1 VLTDADLPS
10 LWHGLGIPGVCD
22 VHTHFMPEAVMRS
35 VWAYFDAAGDNY
47 GVPWPIEYRWADDAR
62 LNHLRALGVRKF
74 TALVYAHKPGMAEWL
89 SRWAIDFAS
98 HVPDCL
104 PTATFYPEPEA
115 ERYVSEA
122 LARGAQVFKVHL
134 QVGDFDPRDPLLD
147 PVWGLLADAAV
158 PVLIHCGSAPLAG
171 RFTGPGPIGE
181 VLDRFPRLRV
191 IVAHLGAD
199 EFEVFLDMVQARENT
214 WLDTTMALTDFM
226 QQLRPFPVGRLA
238 QLRALSGQGKVL
250 FGSDFPN
257 IPYPYAHQ
265 VEVLSDHGLDMP
277 EVLWRAP
284 VRLFGVQASGLL

>member
-1 VLTDADLPS
+1 MLTDADLPS

-47 GVPWPIEYRWADDAR
+47 GVPWPIEYRWDDDAR

-89 SRWAIDFAS
+89 SRWALDFAS

-134 QVGDFDPRDPLLD
+134 QVGTSTPRSI
-147 PVWGLLADAAV
+147 A
-158 PVLIHCGSAPLAG
+158 
-171 RFTGPGPIGE
+171 RPGMGFARGCRRARPH
-181 VLDRFPRLRV
+181 PLRV
-191 IVAHLGAD
+191 SATRGA
-199 EFEVFLDMVQARENT
+199 VHRSR
-214 WLDTTMALTDFM
+214 TD
-226 QQLRPFPVGRLA
+226 R
-238 QLRALSGQGKVL
+238 
-250 FGSDFPN
+250 
-257 IPYPYAHQ
+257 
-265 VEVLSDHGLDMP
+265 
-277 EVLWRAP
+277 
-284 VRLFGVQASGLL
+284 

>member
-1 VLTDADLPS
+1 MGA
-10 LWHGLGIPGVCD
+10 
-22 VHTHFMPEAVMRS
+22 
-35 VWAYFDAAGDNY
+35 
-47 GVPWPIEYRWADDAR
+47 
-62 LNHLRALGVRKF
+62 
-74 TALVYAHKPGMAEWL
+74 
-89 SRWAIDFAS
+89 DFAS

-104 PTATFYPEPEA
+104 PTATFYPRAEA
-115 ERYVSEA
+115 EA
-122 LARGAQVFKVHL
+122 LRVRGVGARSAGL
-134 QVGDFDPRDPLLD
+134 QGPPAGGDFDP
-147 PVWGLLADAAV
+147 A
-158 PVLIHCGSAPLAG
+158 IHCSTGMGFARGCRRARPHPLRVSATRG

-199 EFEVFLDMVQARENT
+199 GVRSVLDMVQARENT

-238 QLRALSGQGKVL
+238 QLRALSRQGKVL

-284 VRLFGVQASGLL
+284 VRAVRVVRLLGYCSSRGGGVLGAQRAGSRPKIRRGGLWQVQPGV

>member
-1 VLTDADLPS
+1 MLTDADLPS

-47 GVPWPIEYRWADDAR
+47 GVPWPIEYRWDDDAR

-89 SRWAIDFAS
+89 SRWALDFAS

-134 QVGDFDPRDPLLD
+134 QVGDFDP
-147 PVWGLLADAAV
+147 A
-158 PVLIHCGSAPLAG
+158 IHCSTRYGVCSRMPPCPSSSTAG
-171 RFTGPGPIGE
+171 QRHCGAVHRSRT
-181 VLDRFPRLRV
+181 DR
-191 IVAHLGAD
+191 
-199 EFEVFLDMVQARENT
+199 
-214 WLDTTMALTDFM
+214 
-226 QQLRPFPVGRLA
+226 
-238 QLRALSGQGKVL
+238 
-250 FGSDFPN
+250 
-257 IPYPYAHQ
+257 
-265 VEVLSDHGLDMP
+265 
-277 EVLWRAP
+277 
-284 VRLFGVQASGLL
+284 